1 MDIAVEDVWVS
12 DDAGEGVVAGNVDG
26 ASTRQGGAV
35 WESLRETSLAQTWLD
50 KEGENKR

>member
-1 MDIAVEDVWVS
+1 MGIDVEDDWVS
-12 DDAGEGVVAGNVDG
+12 DDSGEGVVVGNVDG

-35 WESLRETSLAQTWLD
+35 WESLREASLAQTWLD